1 MIKSFKHKGLEL
13 FFTTGNKKGINAA
26 HSKKIKQRLL
36 FLHAAESV
44 DDMDLAG
51 FRLHPLTGDREG
63 LYAVDVSKNWRIVFK
78 FSEGHAYIVNY
89 EDYH

>member
-1 MIKSFKHKGLEL
+1 
-13 FFTTGNKKGINAA
+13 
-26 HSKKIKQRLL
+26 
-36 FLHAAESV
+36 
-44 DDMDLAG
+44 MDLAG